1 MTLHSDNQLTEVCS
15 PPIVCIPTL
24 NNHEEMSTSPL
35 LEQISRLMN
44 EQIPFHRLIGLE
56 VTRFA
61 SDISEV
67 QFKWKPELIGNAPQ
81 GILHGGVTATALDMC
96 GGLVAIAGVVES
108 LPEDASPEDVIHRI
122 SRCGTIDMRVDYVRP
137 GRGDTFICT
146 AHTIRSGNKV
156 AVTRMELHNQDNM
169 LIAFGTGT
177 YMVG

>member
-1 MTLHSDNQLTEVCS
+1 
-15 PPIVCIPTL
+15 
-24 NNHEEMSTSPL
+24 MSTSPL
-35 LEQISRLMN
+35 LAQISRLMN

-67 QFKWKPELIGNAPQ
+67 RFTWKEELIGNVPQ

-96 GGLVAIAGVVES
+96 GGLVAIAGVVET
-108 LPEDASPEDVIHRI
+108 LPDNSGAEDVIKRI
-122 SRCGTIDMRVDYVRP
+122 SRCGTIDLRVDYVRP
-137 GRGDTFICT
+137 GRGQEFITT

-156 AVTRMELHNQDNM
+156 AVARMEMHNQDNM

-177 YMVG
+177 YLVG

>member
-1 MTLHSDNQLTEVCS
+1 M
-15 PPIVCIPTL
+15 PPIVCVPTS
-24 NNHEEMSTSPL
+24 NNHLQMSTSPL
-35 LEQISRLMN
+35 LAQISHLMN

-67 QFKWKPELIGNAPQ
+67 RFRWKSDLVGNAPQ

-96 GGLVAIAGVVES
+96 GGLVAIASVVES
-108 LPEDASPEDVIHRI
+108 LPHETPTEDVIKRI
-122 SRCGTIDMRVDYVRP
+122 SRCGTIDLRVDYVRP
-137 GRGDTFICT
+137 GRGDTFIT
-146 AHTIRSGNKV
+146 TSHIIRSGNKV
-156 AVTRMELHNQDNM
+156 AVARMELHNQDNM

>member
-1 MTLHSDNQLTEVCS
+1 M
-15 PPIVCIPTL
+15 P
-24 NNHEEMSTSPL
+24 TSPL
-35 LEQISRLMN
+35 LAQISTLMN

-67 QFKWKPELIGNAPQ
+67 QFRWKPELIGNAPQ

-96 GGLVAIAGVVES
+96 GGLVGIASVVEK
-108 LPEDASPEDVIHRI
+108 LPHDTAPEEVIKRI
-122 SRCGTIDMRVDYVRP
+122 SRCGTIDLRVDYVRP
-137 GRGDTFICT
+137 GRGETFITT
-146 AHTIRSGNKV
+146 AHIIRSGNKV
-156 AVTRMELHNQDNM
+156 AVARMELHNQDNM